1 MNGKENIIG
10 RILNDAD
17 NKAAFILEE
26 ATNRAQSAKQAAEQA
41 VESDKQALE
50 TRLVAL
56 RQERVRNA
64 LANAKLDA
72 RKYKLAGKQKL
83 ISSCYDKALATLK
96 SLSAEQTA
104 NLVVKLLAMYA
115 EDGER
120 VDFATKDQGVVTES
134 LLAKSGKKL
143 TLGNA
148 LDIDGGIFLVGNG
161 YDKDLSLAKIVD
173 YIKDSTESAVAA
185 VLFGGN
191 NV

>member
-17 NKAAFILEE
+17 NKAAFIVEE
-26 ATNRAQSAKQAAEQA
+26 ATKRAQSAKDTAEIA
-41 VESDKQALE
+41 VETDKQALE
-50 TRLVAL
+50 NRLQTL
-56 RQERVRNA
+56 REERVRNA

-83 ISSCYDKALATLK
+83 IFACYDKALNALM
-96 SLSAEQTA
+96 SLSADDTA
-104 NLVVKLLAMYA
+104 KLIAKLLATYA
-115 EDGER
+115 EDGEK
-120 VDFATKDQGVVTES
+120 VDFAKKDSGVVNQN
-134 LLAKSGKKL
+134 LLDQSGKKL

-148 LDIDGGIFLVGNG
+148 VDIDGGILLVGNG
-161 YDKDLSLAKIVD
+161 YDKDLSLSKLVD

-185 VLFGGN
+185 VLFGGS